1 MAWKNLKP
9 RSLADALI
17 VEHAAL
23 TEMDDVHALFN
34 WSKLEA
40 HLLAFTTKPPASHC
54 NPGSALNLRTL
65 VFTLLIPFII

>member
-1 MAWKNLKP
+1 
-9 RSLADALI
+9 
-17 VEHAAL
+17 
-23 TEMDDVHALFN
+23 MDEVHALFN

-54 NPGSALNLRTL
+54 NPGLALNFRTL